1 MAGEH
6 LHFVTGR
13 LAEHALRPLVAQ
25 LSQQLGFAYT
35 VDVLPITVAAL
46 MTPDWVARHA
56 RIPPQAT
63 RVILPGYCEGD
74 LAPLQARTAARV
86 ERGPKDLRDLGEYLG
101 ASRRS
106 MSPQAEPHIQILAE
120 INHAPR
126 RTLAEICQEAR
137 QLRDAGADLI
147 DLGCDPGTVW
157 TEVGSCV
164 RALKAEGFRVSIDS
178 LNPAEIEPAVRAGAE
193 LVLSVNRTNRQA
205 ARDWGCEVV
214 VIPDDPKTLAGLDET
229 VEMLAAAG
237 VPLRI
242 DPILEPIGC
251 GFAASLGRYLE
262 VRRRYPD
269 AEMLMGI
276 GNLTELT
283 DADSAA
289 INVLLLGFCEELGI
303 RSVLTTQVI
312 NWARSAVRECD
323 LARRLVAEAV
333 RLGIPPKHLEPQLV
347 LLRDPKVRRFGTPML
362 QALARQ
368 IKDPN
373 YRIFAEDGQIHLVG
387 AGLYLADRD
396 PFLLFER
403 LLHPGFGGAPDEHP
417 PAQIDPSHAF
427 YLGYEMAK
435 AAIALTLG
443 KEYRQDEA
451 LRWGYLTVEEESHRL
466 RKSAAAR
473 KPATSPAPHQP
484 LKHAAPAATD
494 TSPAKALPPAVRPTP
509 QTLKPVQ
516 HAGGERSAEVSRPP
530 KAWPADSSS
539 HAPPRRRRDL
549 PLVIELDPVPD
560 VAQALQKLTRRPYSL
575 LLESTLTDERLGRYS
590 FLTADPFAI
599 VRFPVGTADPLG
611 QLRQTL
617 AAWLAEHRPDL
628 PPFQGGAA
636 GLLSYDLGRSLER
649 LPAPRHD
656 EFGLPAVA
664 LGLYDVV
671 IAWDHAQG
679 RAWLISHGF
688 PAISL
693 DARRKRA
700 RQRAA
705 EFLHCLK
712 EGEIVTKKTRQHNHF
727 FGGFN
732 DLPATC
738 LAPQY
743 PVEGL
748 PGLTSN
754 FTAQTYQAAIKR
766 AIEYI
771 HAGDIFQVNLAQ
783 RLLLPARGEALELY
797 LRMRQANP
805 APFAGWFDLGSAQI
819 VSASPERFLRV
830 CEGRVEARPIK
841 GTRPRLQRA
850 EADLFAAEELLAS
863 SKDRA
868 ENVMIVD
875 LLRNDLSRVCQP
887 DSVKVTQLCGLE
899 SYAFVQ
905 HLVSAVEGTLEEG
918 RDALDLVAA
927 AFPGGSVTG
936 APKVRAMEIIAE
948 LEPTARGAYCGSLG
962 YLGFDGTADWNILI
976 RTVTC
981 SRGWWQFPVGGGI
994 VAGSQ
999 PDLEYAETWHK
1010 AQGLLRGMA
1019 FADGA

>member
-1 MAGEH
+1 MAPEH

-35 VDVLPITVAAL
+35 VEVLPITVAAL
-46 MTPDWVARHA
+46 MTPAWVARHA
-56 RIPPQAT
+56 QIPPQAT

-74 LAPLQARTAARV
+74 LAPLQAKTTARI
-86 ERGPKDLRDLGEYLG
+86 ERGPRDLRDLGEYLG
-101 ASRRS
+101 GGHRS
-106 MSPQAEPHIQILAE
+106 TPPVAEPTIEILAE

-126 RTLAEICQEAR
+126 RTVAEICEEAR
-137 QLRDAGADLI
+137 RLRDAGADVI
-147 DLGCDPGTVW
+147 DLGCDPGSVW
-157 TEVGSCV
+157 VGAAECV

-178 LNPAEIEPAVRAGAE
+178 FEPAEIEAAVRAGAE

-205 ARDWGCEVV
+205 ACHWGCEVV
-214 VIPDDPKTLAGLDET
+214 VIPDDPKTLDGLEET
-229 VEMLAAAG
+229 VDMLAAANI
-237 VPLRI
+237 PLRI

-251 GFAASLGRYLE
+251 GFAASLERYLQ

-312 NWARSAVRECD
+312 PWASTAVRECD
-323 LARRLVAEAV
+323 LARRLVAQAV
-333 RLGIPPKHLEPQLV
+333 RLGVPPKHLEPRLV
-347 LLRDPKVRRFGTPML
+347 LLRDPKVRRFGAQMFQTL
-362 QALARQ
+362 SRQ

-387 AGLYLADRD
+387 AELYLADRD

-403 LLHPGFGGAPDEHP
+403 LLHPGFGGASDQHP

-466 RKSAAAR
+466 RKSAVGRTASTA
-473 KPATSPAPHQP
+473 PATEPPQTHPAHAPSAAASATSSVASTSELGQQASPSHVGQASPATAAQP
-484 LKHAAPAATD
+484 AT
-494 TSPAKALPPAVRPTP
+494 PPLIAKGRS
-509 QTLKPVQ
+509 
-516 HAGGERSAEVSRPP
+516 GGE
-530 KAWPADSSS
+530 
-539 HAPPRRRRDL
+539 L
-549 PLVIELDPVPD
+549 PVVVELDPVPD
-560 VAQALQKLTRRPYSL
+560 VAEALRKLALRPYSL
-575 LLESTLTDERLGRYS
+575 LLESAQQDPRLGRYS
-590 FLTADPFAI
+590 FLTADPFAFL
-599 VRFPVGTADPLG
+599 RLPVGAANPLE
-611 QLRQTL
+611 QLRQNL
-617 AAWLAEHRPDL
+617 VAWPAEHRPDV

-649 LPAPRHD
+649 LPAPRYD
-656 EFGLPAVA
+656 EFGVPAIAV
-664 LGLYDVV
+664 GLYDVV
-671 IAWDHAQG
+671 VAWDHLQG
-679 RAWLISHGF
+679 RAWIISHGF
-688 PAISL
+688 PEKSL
-693 DARRKRA
+693 DERRRRA
-700 RQRAA
+700 CRRAA
-705 EFLHCLK
+705 EVLDWLQEPISLCEK
-712 EGEIVTKKTRQHNHF
+712 CCQYSSSD
-727 FGGFN
+727 GFPA
-732 DLPATC
+732 LPAAA
-738 LAPQY
+738 LAPQHS
-743 PVEGL
+743 VEGP

-754 FTAQTYQAAIKR
+754 FTPQAYRAAIER

-771 HAGDIFQVNLAQ
+771 YAGDIFQVNLAQ
-783 RLLLPARGEALELY
+783 RLLLPARSDALALY
-797 LRMRQANP
+797 QRMRQANP

-819 VSASPERFLRV
+819 VSASPERFLCV
-830 CEGRVEARPIK
+830 QEGRVEARPIK

-863 SKDRA
+863 AKDRA

-875 LLRNDLSRVCQP
+875 LLRNDLSRVCRP
-887 DSVKVTQLCGLE
+887 ESVQVTQLCGLE
-899 SYAFVQ
+899 TYAYVQ

-936 APKVRAMEIIAE
+936 APKIRAMQIIAE

-962 YLGFDGTADWNILI
+962 YVGFDGTADWNILI

-1010 AQGLLRGMA
+1010 AQGLLRAMA
-1019 FADGA
+1019 SAPDV